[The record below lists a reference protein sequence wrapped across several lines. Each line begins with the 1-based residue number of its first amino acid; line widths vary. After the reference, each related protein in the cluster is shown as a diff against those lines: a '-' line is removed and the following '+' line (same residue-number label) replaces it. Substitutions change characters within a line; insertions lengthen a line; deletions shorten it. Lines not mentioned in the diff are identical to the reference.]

1 MLALI
6 VPRCISYWKAKQITI
21 LLTAG
26 ITIYIKHIDTPELL
40 LVVVYILIYI
50 LIYEILSVYQKNEKY
65 KIFWFVV
72 SEHNST
78 SGLYVVRIF
87 QLRYH
92 RE

>member
-1 MLALI
+1 MLTPI
-6 VPRCISYWKAKQITI
+6 VPRCNSYWKAKQITI

-40 LVVVYILIYI
+40 LVVYILIYI
-50 LIYEILSVYQKNEKY
+50 LIYDIVVIAKNEKY

-72 SEHNST
+72 SEHNSA

-87 QLRYH
+87 RLRYP